1 MRILF
6 VAPHPFSSGEAMT
19 ALHSAAQAVRRG
31 ASVRFF
37 ASPRS
42 AQVLARQFPG
52 LVTEMTTDGLTN
64 RGLVAAL
71 VAEFRPEAIVFCDY
85 ALLPSSAGGLPL
97 VHDAGDEGDA
107 WIDWLDD
114 LDAELFTF
122 DHMGLEQPGSTG
134 RRAGSSLRR
143 PARMRVLLPCPM
155 HEPSPLPGRRGVPV
169 RCWTPRRLDERE
181 RAAARGPFAPPS
193 SGYLVIHAVSSWAWE
208 VARARRSP
216 YYDLLPS
223 LLESYFAD
231 FPGPVTIVSINN
243 GSLLR
248 DAPERKIRIVNLSP
262 LAVDEHERLLASAD
276 LVLTENCFSST
287 LAKAVCFGVPG
298 VAWQNRFDG
307 STLRDCVGDDAP
319 PALAE
324 VLGRAPA
331 SIEPWLVFPLLSMDW
346 QRYLRVLD
354 DNTIGRA
361 FLRLEIFGGPATS
374 EALRGLL
381 VESPVRRSME
391 EDGRRYARSM
401 GHLPDFHDALKEA
414 PSA

>member
-6 VAPHPFSSGEAMT
+6 VATHPFSSGEAMT
-19 ALHSAAQAVRRG
+19 ALHSAAQATRRG
-31 ASVRFF
+31 AAVRFF

-42 AQVLARQFPG
+42 ARVLARKFPG
-52 LVTEMTTDGLTN
+52 RVTEMTTDGSTN
-64 RGLVAAL
+64 RSLLAAL
-71 VAEFRPEAIVFCDY
+71 VVEFRPKAIVFCDY

-97 VHDAGDEGDA
+97 ADDA
-107 WIDWLDD
+107 WTDWLDG

-122 DHMGLEQPGSTG
+122 DHMGLEQPGFAG
-134 RRAGSSLRR
+134 RLAGSLRR

-155 HEPSPLPGRRGVPV
+155 HEPSPLPGRRGVPF
-169 RCWTPRRLDERE
+169 RCWTPRCLEEWERE
-181 RAAARGPFAPPS
+181 EARGRFVPPS

-208 VARARRSP
+208 IAQARRSP

-223 LLESYFAD
+223 VLESYFAD
-231 FPGPVTIVSINN
+231 CPRPVTIVSINN

-248 DAPERKIRIVNLSP
+248 DAPGGRIRIINLSS
-262 LAVDEHERLLASAD
+262 LAADEHERLLASAD

-287 LAKAVCFGVPG
+287 LGKAVCFGVPG

-307 STLRDCVGDDAP
+307 PTLRDCVGDDAP

-331 SIEPWLVFPLLSMDW
+331 SIEPWLVFPLLTMDW
-346 QRYLRVLD
+346 RQHLRVLD
-354 DNTIGRA
+354 DNSIGRA

-381 VESPVRRSME
+381 FESPVRRSME

-401 GHLPDFHDALKEA
+401 AHLPDFHDALKEA

>member
-6 VAPHPFSSGEAMT
+6 VATHPFSSGEAMT
-19 ALHSAAQAVRRG
+19 ALHSAAQAARRG
-31 ASVRFF
+31 AAVRFF

-42 AQVLARQFPG
+42 ARVLAGQFPG
-52 LVTEMTTDGLTN
+52 RVTEMTSDGPAN
-64 RGLVAAL
+64 RGLLAAL
-71 VAEFRPEAIVFCDY
+71 VAEHRPEAIVFCDY
-85 ALLPSSAGGLPL
+85 AFLTSSAGALPL
-97 VHDAGDEGDA
+97 ADHA
-107 WIDWLDD
+107 WTDWLDG

-122 DHMGLEQPGSTG
+122 DHMGLEQPGSAG
-134 RRAGSSLRR
+134 RRAGSLRR
-143 PARMRVLLPCPM
+143 PARMRLLLPCPM
-155 HEPSPLPGRRGVPV
+155 HEPSPLAGRRGVPF

-181 RAAARGPFAPPS
+181 REATRCPFVPPS

-208 VARARRSP
+208 IARARRSP

-231 FPGPVTIVSINN
+231 CPRPVTVVSINN

-248 DAPERKIRIVNLSP
+248 DAPGGKIRIVNVSP
-262 LAVDEHERLLASAD
+262 LAVDDHERLLASAD

-287 LAKAVCFGVPG
+287 LGKAVCFGVPG
-298 VAWQNRFDG
+298 VAWQNVFDG
-307 STLRDCVGDDAP
+307 PTLRGCVGDDAP
-319 PALAE
+319 AALVD
-324 VLGRAPA
+324 VLRRAPA
-331 SIEPWLVFPLLSMDW
+331 SIEPWLVFPLITMDW
-346 QRYLRVLD
+346 RQRLRVLE
-354 DNTIGRA
+354 DNSIGLG

-381 VESPVRRSME
+381 FESPVRRSME

>member
-6 VAPHPFSSGEAMT
+6 VATHPFSSGEAMT
-19 ALHSAAQAVRRG
+19 ALHSAAQAERRG
-31 ASVRFF
+31 AAVRFF
-37 ASPRS
+37 ASARS

-52 LVTEMTTDGLTN
+52 RVTAMTTDGPTN
-64 RGLVAAL
+64 RGLIAAL
-71 VAEFRPEAIVFCDY
+71 VAEFRPQAIVFCDY
-85 ALLPSSAGGLPL
+85 ALLPSSAGSLPL
-97 VHDAGDEGDA
+97 DHDAGGA
-107 WIDWLDD
+107 WIDWLDG

-122 DHMGLEQPGSTG
+122 DHMGLEQPGS
-134 RRAGSSLRR
+134 AGQLAGLRR

-155 HEPSPLPGRRGVPV
+155 HEPSPLPGRRGVPF

-181 RAAARGPFAPPS
+181 REAARGPFAPPS

-208 VARARRSP
+208 LARARRSP

-223 LLESYFAD
+223 VLESYFAD
-231 FPGPVTIVSINN
+231 FPRPVTIVSINN

-248 DAPERKIRIVNLSP
+248 DAPEGKIRIVNLSP
-262 LAVDEHERLLASAD
+262 LAVDDHERLLASAD

-298 VAWQNRFDG
+298 VAWQNVFDG
-307 STLRDCVGDDAP
+307 PTLRDWVWDDAP
-319 PALAE
+319 PALVE
-324 VLGRAPA
+324 ILRRAPA
-331 SIEPWLVFPLLSMDW
+331 SIEPWLVFPLIPMDW
-346 QRYLRVLD
+346 RQHLRVLE
-354 DNTIGRA
+354 DNSIGRA
-361 FLRLEIFGGPATS
+361 FLQLEIFGGSATS
-374 EALRGLL
+374 EELRGLL
-381 VESPVRRSME
+381 FESPVRRSME

>member
-6 VAPHPFSSGEAMT
+6 VATHPFSSGEAMT
-19 ALHSAAQAVRRG
+19 ALHSAAQAARRG
-31 ASVRFF
+31 DVVRFF
-37 ASPRS
+37 AAPRS

-52 LVTEMTTDGLTN
+52 RVTEMTIDGSTN
-64 RGLVAAL
+64 RGLVARL
-71 VAEFRPEAIVFCDY
+71 VAELRPEAIVFCDY
-85 ALLPSSAGGLPL
+85 ALLASSTGGMPL
-97 VHDAGDEGDA
+97 ADDA
-107 WIDWLDD
+107 WIDWLDG

-122 DHMGLEQPGSTG
+122 DHMGLEQPGS
-134 RRAGSSLRR
+134 AGGLAGSLRR

-155 HEPSPLPGRRGVPV
+155 HEPSPLPGRRGVPF
-169 RCWTPRRLDERE
+169 RSWTPRRLDEQERE
-181 RAAARGPFAPPS
+181 AARGPFTPS
-193 SGYLVIHAVSSWAWE
+193 STGYLVIHAVSSWAWE
-208 VARARRSP
+208 IARAKRSP

-223 LLESYFAD
+223 VLDSYFAD
-231 FPGPVTIVSINN
+231 CPRPVTIVSINN

-248 DAPERKIRIVNLSP
+248 DAPGGRIRIINLSP
-262 LAVDEHERLLASAD
+262 LAADEHERLLASAD

-287 LAKAVCFGVPG
+287 LGKAVCFGVPG

-307 STLRDCVGDDAP
+307 PTLRDCVGDDAP

-331 SIEPWLVFPLLSMDW
+331 SIEPWLVFPILSMDW
-346 QRYLRVLD
+346 LQHLRVLD

-374 EALRGLL
+374 EALRDLL
-381 VESPVRRSME
+381 SESPVRRSME
-391 EDGRRYARSM
+391 EDGRSYARSM
-401 GHLPDFHDALKEA
+401 SGLPDFHDALKEA

>member
-6 VAPHPFSSGEAMT
+6 VVTHPFSSGEAIT
-19 ALHSAAQAVRRG
+19 ALHSAAQAARRG
-31 ASVRFF
+31 AEVGFL

-52 LVTEMTTDGLTN
+52 RVTEMTIDGPTN
-64 RGLVAAL
+64 RGLAARL
-71 VAEFRPEAIVFCDY
+71 VAELRPTAMVFCDY
-85 ALLPSSAGGLPL
+85 ALLASSAGGMPL
-97 VHDAGDEGDA
+97 AHDA

-122 DHMGLEQPGSTG
+122 DHMGLEQPGSVG
-134 RRAGSSLRR
+134 QLAGSLRR
-143 PARMRVLLPCPM
+143 PARMRLLLPCPM
-155 HEPSPLPGRRGVPV
+155 HEPSPLPGRCGVPF

-181 RAAARGPFAPPS
+181 REAARGQFAPPS
-193 SGYLVIHAVSSWAWE
+193 SGYLVVHTVSSWAWE
-208 VARARRSP
+208 IARVMRSP
-216 YYDLLPS
+216 YYDLLPF

-231 FPGPVTIVSINN
+231 CPRPVTIVSINN

-248 DAPERKIRIVNLSP
+248 DAPGGRIRIVNRSP
-262 LAVDEHERLLASAD
+262 LAADEHERLLASAD

-287 LAKAVCFGVPG
+287 LGKAACFGVPG

-307 STLRDCVGDDAP
+307 PTLRDCVGDDAP

-346 QRYLRVLD
+346 RQHLRVLD
-354 DNTIGRA
+354 DNSIGRA

-374 EALRGLL
+374 EALRSLL
-381 VESPVRRSME
+381 FESPVRRSME
-391 EDGRRYARSM
+391 EDGRSYARSM
-401 GHLPDFHDALKEA
+401 SFLPDFHDALKEA

>member
-6 VAPHPFSSGEAMT
+6 VATHPFSSGEAMT
-19 ALHSAAQAVRRG
+19 GLHSAAQAARRG

-42 AQVLARQFPG
+42 AQLLARQFPG
-52 LVTEMTTDGLTN
+52 RVTEMTTDGPTN
-64 RGLVAAL
+64 RGLIAAL
-71 VAEFRPEAIVFCDY
+71 VAEHRPEAMVFCDY
-85 ALLPSSAGGLPL
+85 ALLTSSAGGLPL
-97 VHDAGDEGDA
+97 ADDA
-107 WIDWLDD
+107 WTDWLDGI
-114 LDAELFTF
+114 DAELFTF
-122 DHMGLEQPGSTG
+122 DHMGLEQPGSAG
-134 RRAGSSLRR
+134 RLAGSVRR
-143 PARMRVLLPCPM
+143 PERMRVLLPCPM
-155 HEPSPLPGRRGVPV
+155 HEPSPLPGRHGVPF
-169 RCWTPRRLDERE
+169 RCWTPRRLDEQARE
-181 RAAARGPFAPPS
+181 VARSPFVPS

-208 VARARRSP
+208 IARAKRSP

-223 LLESYFAD
+223 VLESYFAD
-231 FPGPVTIVSINN
+231 CPRPVTIVSINN

-248 DAPERKIRIVNLSP
+248 DAPEGRIRIVNLSS
-262 LAVDEHERLLASAD
+262 LAADEHERLLGSAD

-287 LAKAVCFGVPG
+287 LGKAVCFGVPG

-307 STLRDCVGDDAP
+307 PTLRDRVGDDAP

-346 QRYLRVLD
+346 RQHLRVLD
-354 DNTIGRA
+354 DNSIGRG

-381 VESPVRRSME
+381 FESPVRRSME
-391 EDGRRYARSM
+391 EDGRRYARNM